1 MPCLRPLLGAALLS
15 LSPSLACIENTIEL
29 ESMEG
34 SSSAADEGSG
44 TTTAHDSSASVT
56 VTVTTTAST
65 TTVGPADSSDVDVD
79 SGPRLDFAV
88 DPESDTLLL
97 AVDTIVSFGL
107 PLQGIVWLERGGGGT
122 VDLQL
127 QWLSLDQGSTTEPRK
142 LVGDVYAYPGIPVD
156 PDGSFLWDTGVLLVP
171 AAANPITGSDIT
183 ISMSLAVE
191 PAGSPYCGAVG
202 GDVLSPIR
210 VPLDGSTHAMT
221 SVASVDELPLE
232 FPWSCQ

>member
-1 MPCLRPLLGAALLS
+1 MPCLRPLLGAALLL

-29 ESMEG
+29 ETMQSE
-34 SSSAADEGSG
+34 SSAADEGSG
-44 TTTAHDSSASVT
+44 TTASDSSASVT
-56 VTVTTTAST
+56 ITVTTTAA
-65 TTVGPADSSDVDVD
+65 TTVDHLDSGDVDVD
-79 SGPRLDFAV
+79 SGPRPDIAV

-97 AVDTIVSFGL
+97 AVDTIVSPGL

-122 VDLQL
+122 VDVQL

-142 LVGDVYAYPGIPVD
+142 LVGDVLAYPGIPVD
-156 PDGSFLWDTGVLLVP
+156 PDGSFLWDTGLLILP

-191 PAGSPYCGAVG
+191 PAGSPYCGTVG
-202 GDVLSPIR
+202 GDVLSPIS